1 VTGVA
6 IDIEALGKKYDL
18 YHQNTGA
25 YLTLRD
31 QISNSLRSLGR
42 RLLPFN
48 NAAAFAKHED
58 FWALRDVSLKIYEG
72 EVVGIMGRNGAGKST
87 LLKLLSRIT
96 EPTTGRLEIT
106 GRVSSLLEV
115 GTGFHG
121 ELTGRENIFLNGA
134 ILGMGRAEIKRKFDE
149 IVAFGEIEKFLDT
162 PVKRFSSGMYV
173 RLAFSVSA
181 HLEPDILIIDEVLA
195 VGDAAFQKKCLAKM
209 KEVSSQEG
217 RTILFVSHN
226 MSLIQSLCQRA
237 IWLDSGRLMDQ
248 GQTHPV
254 VQNYLQSVFAQQ
266 ETSLAERHDRDGDG
280 SVRLL
285 SIRIESVESG
295 VIRSGSPLKLTLR
308 YRSQQPFTD
317 PHFLISIYDYV
328 SSCGLFRCDSH
339 SLEGLPEVLP
349 QEGSVTCI
357 TDPIRLTPGRCYV
370 NLRVNRGTVQADYI
384 QYATFF
390 DVEPENID
398 GTAQCPDRDWVMA
411 VVKHEWFVEQN
422 GVY

>member
-1 VTGVA
+1 VAEVA
-6 IDIEALGKKYDL
+6 IEIEALGKKYDL
-18 YHQNTGA
+18 FHQNAGA

-31 QISNSLRSLGR
+31 QITDSLQALKHRFLSFHKSITL
-42 RLLPFN
+42 
-48 NAAAFAKHED
+48 AQHED
-58 FWALRDVSLKIYEG
+58 FWALRDISLKIYEG
-72 EVVGIMGRNGAGKST
+72 EVVGIIGRNGAGKST
-87 LLKLLSRIT
+87 LLKILSRIT
-96 EPTTGRLEIT
+96 EPSTGRLEIT

-149 IVAFGEIEKFLDT
+149 IVAFGEIETFLDT

-195 VGDAAFQKKCLAKM
+195 VGDAAFQKKCLEKM
-209 KEVSSQEG
+209 KEVSGQEG

-237 IWLDSGRLMDQ
+237 IWLNSGQLMDQ
-248 GQTHPV
+248 GQTHSV
-254 VQNYLQSVFAQQ
+254 VQNYLQSVFDQQ
-266 ETSLAERHDRDGDG
+266 ETSLAERHDRYGDG

-285 SIRIESVESG
+285 SIRIESAESG
-295 VIRSGSPLKLTLR
+295 VIRSGSSLKLTLR
-308 YRSQQPFTD
+308 YCSQQPFSD

-339 SLEGLPEVLP
+339 SLNGLPDVLP

-357 TDPIRLTPGRCYV
+357 TAPIRLTPGRCYI
-370 NLRVNRGTVQADYI
+370 NLRINRGTVQADYI

-398 GTAQCPDRDWVMA
+398 GTAQCPDRDWVMT
-411 VVKHEWFVEQN
+411 VVKHEWFVEEN

>member
-1 VTGVA
+1 VVEVA

-18 YHQNTGA
+18 YHQNSGA
-25 YLTLRD
+25 YLTLRE
-31 QISNSLRSLGR
+31 QISTSLRSLGH
-42 RLLPFN
+42 RLFTFN
-48 NAAAFAKHED
+48 KSAAFANNED
-58 FWALRDVSLKIYEG
+58 FWALRDVSIKIYAG
-72 EVVGIMGRNGAGKST
+72 EVVGIIGRNGAGKST

-209 KEVSSQEG
+209 KEVSSQDG

-237 IWLDSGRLMDQ
+237 IWLDSGRLMNQ

-285 SIRIESVESG
+285 SIRIESLEQG
-295 VIRSGSPLKLTLR
+295 GIRSGSSLKLTLR
-308 YRSQQPFTD
+308 YRSQQPFAD

-339 SLEGLPEVLP
+339 SLDGLPDILP

-357 TDPIRLTPGRCYV
+357 TDPIRLTPGRCYI

-398 GTAQCPDRDWVMA
+398 GTAQCPDRDWVMT
-411 VVKHEWFVEQN
+411 VVKHEWFVED
-422 GVY
+422 GSY

>member
-1 VTGVA
+1 VAEVA
-6 IDIEALGKKYDL
+6 IEIEALGKRYDL
-18 YHQNTGA
+18 FHQNTGA

-31 QISNSLRSLGR
+31 QITDSLRALKRQVLSFQKSTALVQ
-42 RLLPFN
+42 
-48 NAAAFAKHED
+48 HED

-72 EVVGIMGRNGAGKST
+72 EVVGIIGRNGAGKST
-87 LLKLLSRIT
+87 LLKILSRIT
-96 EPTTGRLEIT
+96 EPSTGRLEIT

-149 IVAFGEIEKFLDT
+149 IVAFGEIENFLDT

-195 VGDAAFQKKCLAKM
+195 VGDAAFQKKCLEKM
-209 KEVSSQEG
+209 KEVSSLEG

-237 IWLDSGRLMDQ
+237 IWLDSGQLMDQ

-254 VQNYLQSVFAQQ
+254 VQNYLQSVFDQQ

-280 SVRLL
+280 SVQLL
-285 SIRIESVESG
+285 SIRIESLEKG
-295 VIRSGSPLKLTLR
+295 VIRSGSALKLTLR
-308 YRSQQPFTD
+308 YRSQHPFAE

-339 SLEGLPEVLP
+339 SLDGLPNVLS

-370 NLRVNRGTVQADYI
+370 NLRVDRGTVLADSI
-384 QYATFF
+384 HYASFF

-411 VVKHEWFVEQN
+411 VVKHEWFVEQD
-422 GVY
+422 GVS

>member
-1 VTGVA
+1 MAEVA
-6 IDIEALGKKYDL
+6 IEIEALGKKYDL
-18 YHQNTGA
+18 FHQNTGA

-31 QISNSLRSLGR
+31 QITHSLQSLGH
-42 RLLPFN
+42 RLLTFN
-48 NAAAFAKHED
+48 KSTALPKHDD
-58 FWALRDVSLKIYEG
+58 FWALRDISLKIYEG
-72 EVVGIMGRNGAGKST
+72 EVVGIIGRNGAGKST
-87 LLKLLSRIT
+87 LLKILSRIT
-96 EPTTGRLEIT
+96 EPSTGRLEVS

-121 ELTGRENIFLNGA
+121 ELTGRENLFLNGA

-226 MSLIQSLCQRA
+226 MSLVQSLCQRA
-237 IWLDSGRLMDQ
+237 IWLDSGQLMDQ
-248 GQTHPV
+248 GPTHPV
-254 VQNYLQSVFAQQ
+254 VQNYLQSVFSQQ

-280 SVRLL
+280 SVQLI
-285 SIRIESVESG
+285 SIRIESLEQG
-295 VIRSGSPLKLTLR
+295 AICSGSSLKLTLR
-308 YRSQQPFTD
+308 YRSQKPFTE
-317 PHFLISIYDYV
+317 PHFLITVYDYV
-328 SSCGLFRCDSH
+328 SSCGLFRCNSH
-339 SLEGLPEVLP
+339 NLDGLPDILP

-357 TDPIRLTPGRCYV
+357 TAPIRLTPGRCYV
-370 NLRVNRGTVQADYI
+370 NVRVDRGTVLADSI

-398 GTAQCPDRDWVMA
+398 GTAQCPDRDWVMT
-411 VVKHEWFVEQN
+411 VVKHKWFVEKD
-422 GVY
+422 GVS